1 MNKKFYIYH
10 LPFILYLILIFVLSS
25 IPGDNLPEV
34 GFELNDKF
42 IHAGIY
48 FIAFLLSYLSFANIE
63 KPSFISK
70 NPLALSLIITILYG
84 LSDEFHQALVPNRS
98 AEVYDFLAD
107 VGGSM
112 LGMILIIIYQNYL
125 KPNLLK
131 HKLTGS
137 N

>member
-70 NPLALSLIITILYG
+70 NPLAFSLILTILYG

>member
-25 IPGDNLPEV
+25 IPGDSLPEV

-70 NPLALSLIITILYG
+70 NPLAFSLILTILYG

-107 VGGSM
+107 VGGSI